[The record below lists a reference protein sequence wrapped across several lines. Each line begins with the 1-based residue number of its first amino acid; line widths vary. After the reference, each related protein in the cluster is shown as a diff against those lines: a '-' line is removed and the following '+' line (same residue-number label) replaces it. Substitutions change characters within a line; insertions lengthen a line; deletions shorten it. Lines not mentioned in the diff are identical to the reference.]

1 MKNIKLT
8 IAYDGTNYHGWQKQ
22 NDTLTIQSVIEEA
35 IYKLTGENVDLIA
48 SGRTDANVHAI
59 GQVANFI
66 TNSNIFPEKFF
77 VAINSL
83 LNEDIRIISSE
94 EVDIDFNSRF
104 DAKKKTYLYQIY
116 NNKILNPFYRMYSW
130 HIPYELDYSLME
142 IALKE
147 LVGEHDFKAFMSA
160 NSNVKST
167 IRTIY
172 NTSII
177 KENDLIKIE
186 VTGNGFLYNMVRIIV
201 GTIVEIGNGRRD
213 ISCIKQAI
221 ELGQRDLLGRTA
233 QPQGLFLKEVKYKI

>member
-177 KENDLIKIE
+177 KENELIKIE